1 MYNYQDDEVTEL
13 RKEIEQ
19 LKTGNRL
26 HLELAEIKEA
36 EIERLREALRLE
48 KQLRNSAL
56 DLAND
61 VQNQLNIMKGYTW
74 SVVTPPKE
82 KE

>member
-1 MYNYQDDEVTEL
+1 MYNYQDDEITEL

-26 HLELAEIKEA
+26 HLELAEIKEV
-36 EIERLREALRLE
+36 EIDRLREERDKLKEALRCLI
-48 KQLRNSAL
+48 AL
-56 DLAND
+56 TA
-61 VQNQLNIMKGYTW
+61 TA
-74 SVVTPPKE
+74 PKE